1 MGRRAFLPLLGGVI
15 GFLFFD
21 YVRDYPTE
29 LAGLMGLA
37 VLLFVWAAIRT
48 WERLRQSLGRPDGE
62 R

>member
-1 MGRRAFLPLLGGVI
+1 MGRRAFVPLLAGVA

-21 YVRDYPTE
+21 YVRHYPTE

-37 VLLFVWAAIRT
+37 VLLFTWAAIRT
-48 WERLRQSLGRPDGE
+48 WERLRESLGKQDRD